1 MKQTPRL
8 FLEAAPAKYWTKILE
23 KLGIYLH
30 TPFCVSKCAY
40 CDFYSLSGNSE
51 LYERYTAAL
60 CERVAFYGARLSR
73 AADTLYL
80 GGGTPSLLGG
90 ERISRIV
97 STAKEYFGLQN
108 AEITLEANPAD
119 NLADTL
125 KLAAKS
131 GVNRLSLGVQ
141 SSIESE
147 LKALSR
153 RHSNGDVIRTVSDAR
168 AAGIE
173 NISCD
178 LMLGIPSQTV
188 SSLCESLDFILSLNP
203 KHISVY
209 ILKIEPN
216 TPFGHIKPELLNLP
230 DDDATAD
237 LYLKTCEVLK
247 SAGFIHYEISN
258 FAKEGFCSKHNLK
271 YWNCEEYLGL
281 GSAAHSFLDGKRTFY
296 ERDIESFINGDNPK
310 YESGGGSAE
319 EYIMLKL
326 RLSDGLNF
334 AAYKSKFN
342 RDYPES
348 KILLAKKYEN
358 AGLMTFSKNGL
369 ALTERGFL
377 VSNSII
383 SSLL

>member
-1 MKQTPRL
+1 LK
-8 FLEAAPAKYWTKILE
+8 

-30 TPFCVSKCAY
+30 TPFCKRKCAY
-40 CDFYSLSGNSE
+40 CDFYSLSGNNE
-51 LYERYTAAL
+51 LYDKYTAAL
-60 CERVAFYGARLSR
+60 CERVEFYGARLSR
-73 AADTLYL
+73 SADTLYL

-97 STAKEYFGLQN
+97 STAKENFSLQN

-125 KLAAKS
+125 KIAVQS

-141 SSIESE
+141 SAIQSE

-153 RHSNGDVIRTVSDAR
+153 RHNNSDVIRTVSDAR

-178 LMLGIPSQTV
+178 LMIGIPGQTV
-188 SSLCESLDFILSLNP
+188 SSICESLDFILFLNP

-209 ILKIEPN
+209 ILKIEPE
-216 TPFGHIKPELLNLP
+216 TPFGRTKLELLNLP
-230 DDDATAD
+230 NDDITAD
-237 LYLKTCEVLK
+237 LYLKVCEILK
-247 SAGFIHYEISN
+247 SEGFIHYEISN
-258 FAKEGFCSKHNLK
+258 FAKEGYSSKHNLK

-281 GSAAHSFLDGKRTFY
+281 GPAAHSFLNGKRTYY
-296 ERDIESFINGDNPK
+296 ERDIDQFFAGDNPIF
-310 YESGGGSAE
+310 ESDGGSRE
-319 EYIMLKL
+319 EYIMLRL
-326 RLSDGLNF
+326 RLLDGLKF
-334 AAYKSKFN
+334 CDYKSLFGEEFPNETTTKAQG
-342 RDYPES
+342 YE
-348 KILLAKKYEN
+348 KI
-358 AGLMTFSKNGL
+358 GLMTITQSGI

-383 SSLL
+383 SSLM